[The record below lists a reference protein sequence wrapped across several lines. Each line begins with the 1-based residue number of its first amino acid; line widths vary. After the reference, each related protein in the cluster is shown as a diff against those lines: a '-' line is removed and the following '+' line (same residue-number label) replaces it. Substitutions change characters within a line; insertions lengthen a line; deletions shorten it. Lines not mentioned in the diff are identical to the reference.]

1 MGIDETNMSD
11 GLGQFGVSFKGMRA
25 VVSAGAAGIG
35 RAIADALIDAGARV
49 AIFDVSEAAVAG
61 MRERHPD
68 SIATVADVSNRA
80 AVDAF
85 FDSVTERFGG
95 LDILVNNAGIAGP
108 TAKVENIDP
117 DAWEAAIAINLTGQ
131 FYCARKAAPW
141 LKASRQGTIINI
153 ASVAGRL
160 GYANRTPYA
169 ASKWAIV
176 GFTKSL
182 AIEMGPDDV
191 RVNAILPGIVE
202 GPRMDGVIQ
211 ARADAMG
218 TSFDDMRQ
226 EYLGKISLRRMVS
239 MDDVAS
245 MALFLCSPAGK
256 NISGQALSVCGNV
269 ETL

>member
-1 MGIDETNMSD
+1 MQGMRTNMVGS
-11 GLGQFGVSFKGMRA
+11 QGVLEGMSA

-35 RAIADALIDAGARV
+35 RAIADTLINAGARV
-49 AIFDVSEAAVAG
+49 AVFDVSKDAVDDFLSA
-61 MRERHPD
+61 HPKM
-68 SIATVADVSNRA
+68 IGHVVDVSDRHG
-80 AVDAF
+80 VEAF
-85 FDSVTERFGG
+85 FGKVVSAFGG

-108 TAKVENIDP
+108 TAKVEDIDP
-117 DAWEAAIAINLTGQ
+117 AGWDATIGINLTGQ
-131 FYCARKAAPW
+131 FDCARLAAPH
-141 LKASRQGTIINI
+141 LKASGKGAIINI

-182 AIEMGPDDV
+182 AIEMGPEGV

-218 TSFDDMRQ
+218 TSFDQMRD

-239 MDDVAS
+239 MQDVAD
-245 MALFLCSPAGK
+245 MALFLCSPAGG

>member
-1 MGIDETNMSD
+1 MKK
-11 GLGQFGVSFKGMRA
+11 LLKGQCA
-25 VVSAGAAGIG
+25 VISAGAAGIG
-35 RAIADALIDAGARV
+35 RAIADAFVDAGARV
-49 AIFDVSEAAVAG
+49 AVFDVAQDAVDDFTAA
-61 MRERHPD
+61 HPKM
-68 SIATVADVSNRA
+68 IAQVVDVSDRA
-80 AVDAF
+80 GVEAF
-85 FDSVTERFGG
+85 FDHVSERFGG
-95 LDILVNNAGIAGP
+95 LDVLVNNAGIAGP
-108 TAKVENIDP
+108 TAKVEDIDP
-117 DAWEAAIAINLTGQ
+117 AAWDATIAINLTGQ
-131 FYCARKAAPW
+131 FECARLAAPY
-141 LKASRQGTIINI
+141 LKASGNGAMVNI

-182 AIEMGPDDV
+182 AIEMGPDGV

-211 ARADAMG
+211 ARADAIG
-218 TSFDDMRQ
+218 TSFDEMRD

-239 MDDVAS
+239 MQDVAD
-245 MALFLCSPAGK
+245 MALFLCSPAGG

>member
-1 MGIDETNMSD
+1 MTGNSAD
-11 GLGQFGVSFKGMRA
+11 LGVSLKGQRA
-25 VVSAGAAGIG
+25 VISAGAAGIG
-35 RAIADALIDAGARV
+35 RTIAEAFLGAGAQV
-49 AIFDVSEAAVAG
+49 AVFDVSEQAVAE
-61 MRERHPD
+61 MTKAHPEV
-68 SIATVADVSNRA
+68 IAQVVDVSDRA
-80 AVDAF
+80 AVDGF
-85 FDSVTERFGG
+85 FDAVAEAFGG

-108 TAKVENIDP
+108 TSQVEEIDP
-117 DAWEAAIAINLTGQ
+117 AEWEATIAINLTGQ
-131 FYCARKAAPW
+131 FYCARKAAPL
-141 LKASRQGTIINI
+141 LKASARGAMINI

-182 AIEMGPDDV
+182 AIEMGPDGV

-211 ARADAMG
+211 ARADAVG
-218 TSFDDMRQ
+218 TSFDEMRDT
-226 EYLGKISLRRMVS
+226 YMGKISLRRMVT

-245 MALFLCSPAGK
+245 MALFLCAPAGG

>member
-1 MGIDETNMSD
+1 METTGKPLS
-11 GLGQFGVSFKGMRA
+11 GHRA
-25 VVSAGAAGIG
+25 VISAGAAGIG
-35 RAIADALIDAGARV
+35 RAIADALIEAGAKV
-49 AIFDVSEAAVAG
+49 AVFDVSQ
-61 MRERHPD
+61 D
-68 SIATVADVSNRA
+68 
-80 AVDAF
+80 AVDAMKASHPEAVARVVDVSDRKGVEAF
-85 FDSVTERFGG
+85 FGEVTEAFGG

-108 TAKVENIDP
+108 TAKVEDIDP
-117 DAWEAAIAINLTGQ
+117 AAWDATIAINLTGQ
-131 FYCARKAAPW
+131 FDCARMAAPH
-141 LKASRQGTIINI
+141 LKASANGAIINI

-182 AIEMGPDDV
+182 AIEMGADGV

-211 ARADAMG
+211 ARADAVG
-218 TSFDDMRQ
+218 TSFDEMRD

-239 MDDVAS
+239 MEDVAS
-245 MALFLCSPAGK
+245 MALFLCSPAGG

>member
-1 MGIDETNMSD
+1 MNENAVGSQVVLQGMS
-11 GLGQFGVSFKGMRA
+11 A

-35 RAIADALIDAGARV
+35 RAIADGLINQGAKV
-49 AIFDVSEAAVAG
+49 AVFDVSEDAVDDFLSA
-61 MRERHPD
+61 HPEM
-68 SIATVADVSNRA
+68 IGCVVDVSDRKG
-80 AVDAF
+80 VEKF
-85 FDSVTERFGG
+85 FNQAIEKLGG

-108 TAKVENIDP
+108 TAKVEDIDP
-117 DAWEAAIAINLTGQ
+117 AGWDATIAINLTGQ
-131 FYCARKAAPW
+131 FDCARLAAPH
-141 LKASRQGTIINI
+141 LKASGKGAIINI

-182 AIEMGPDDV
+182 AIEMGPDGV

-218 TSFDDMRQ
+218 TSFDEMRE

-239 MDDVAS
+239 MEDVAS

>member
-1 MGIDETNMSD
+1 MNTANQPLS
-11 GLGQFGVSFKGMRA
+11 GQSA
-25 VVSAGAAGIG
+25 IISAGAAGIG
-35 RAIADALIDAGARV
+35 RAIADTLIEAGAKVAVFDISQDAVTDFLSAHPQMIGRV
-49 AIFDVSEAAVAG
+49 VDVSDRAG
-61 MRERHPD
+61 VE
-68 SIATVADVSNRA
+68 
-80 AVDAF
+80 AF
-85 FDSVTERFGG
+85 FSEVVETFGG

-108 TAKVENIDP
+108 TAKVEEIEPGDW
-117 DAWEAAIAINLTGQ
+117 DATIGINLTGQ
-131 FYCARKAAPW
+131 FDCARLAAPH
-141 LKASRQGTIINI
+141 LKASVNGAIVNI

-182 AIEMGPDDV
+182 AIEMGPDGV

-211 ARADAMG
+211 ARADAMD
-218 TSFDDMRQ
+218 TSFDEMRE

-239 MDDVAS
+239 MADVAS
-245 MALFLCSPAGK
+245 MALFLCSPAGC

>member
-1 MGIDETNMSD
+1 MTNETIGSQ
-11 GLGQFGVSFKGMRA
+11 GVLHGQSA
-25 VVSAGAAGIG
+25 VISAGAAGIG
-35 RAIADALIDAGARV
+35 RAIADTLIGAGARV
-49 AIFDVSEAAVAG
+49 AVFDVSEAAVTDIKTA
-61 MRERHPD
+61 HPD
-68 SIATVADVSNRA
+68 VLARVVDVSDRTG
-80 AVDAF
+80 VEAF
-85 FDSVTERFGG
+85 FSEVAESFGG

-108 TAKVENIDP
+108 TAQIEDIDP
-117 DAWEAAIAINLTGQ
+117 TAWDATIAINLTGQ
-131 FYCARKAAPW
+131 FDCARLAAPH
-141 LKASRQGTIINI
+141 LKASKNGAIINI

-182 AIEMGPDDV
+182 AIEMGPDGV

-211 ARADAMG
+211 ARADALG
-218 TSFDDMRQ
+218 TNFDEMRD

-239 MDDVAS
+239 MQDVAD
-245 MALFLCSPAGK
+245 MALFLCSPAGG

>member
-1 MGIDETNMSD
+1 MTVENTGSMGVLHGMS
-11 GLGQFGVSFKGMRA
+11 A
-25 VVSAGAAGIG
+25 VISAGAAGIG
-35 RAIADALIDAGARV
+35 RAIADTLIASGAKV
-49 AIFDVSEAAVAG
+49 AVFDVSESAVKDIKTA
-61 MRERHPD
+61 HPEVL
-68 SIATVADVSNRA
+68 ARVVDVSDRMG
-80 AVDAF
+80 VEAF
-85 FDSVTERFGG
+85 FDEVIEAFGG

-108 TAKVENIDP
+108 TAKVEDIDP
-117 DAWEAAIAINLTGQ
+117 TAWDATIGINLTGQ
-131 FYCARKAAPW
+131 FDCARLAAPH
-141 LKASRQGTIINI
+141 LKASSNGAIINI

-182 AIEMGPDDV
+182 AIEMGPDGV

-218 TSFDDMRQ
+218 TSFDEMRD

-245 MALFLCSPAGK
+245 MALFLCSPEGG

>member
-1 MGIDETNMSD
+1 MDTTGISLT
-11 GLGQFGVSFKGMRA
+11 GHRA
-25 VVSAGAAGIG
+25 VISAGAAGIG
-35 RAIADALIDAGARV
+35 RAIAEALIGVGAKV
-49 AIFDVSEAAVAG
+49 AVFDVSPEAVAA
-61 MRERHPD
+61 MQSDHPD
-68 SIATVADVSNRA
+68 VIARVVDVSDRA
-80 AVDAF
+80 GVEAF
-85 FDSVTERFGG
+85 FDEVTDAFGG

-108 TAKVENIDP
+108 TAKVEDIDP
-117 DAWEAAIAINLTGQ
+117 AAWEATIGINLTGQ
-131 FYCARKAAPW
+131 FYCARKAAPF
-141 LKASRQGTIINI
+141 LKASDNGALINI

-182 AIEMGPDDV
+182 AIEMGPEGV

-211 ARADAMG
+211 ARAEAVG
-218 TSFDDMRQ
+218 TSFDEMRD

-245 MALFLCSPAGK
+245 MALFLCSPMGR

>member
-1 MGIDETNMSD
+1 MTASLS
-11 GLGQFGVSFKGMRA
+11 GLRVI
-25 VVSAGAAGIG
+25 VSAGAAGIG
-35 RAIADALIDAGARV
+35 RSIADTLIEAGAKV
-49 AIFDVSEAAVAG
+49 AVFDISQ
-61 MRERHPD
+61 
-68 SIATVADVSNRA
+68 A
-80 AVDAF
+80 AVDGFSETHPDMIAQVVDVSDRAGVEAF
-85 FDSVTERFGG
+85 FSEVTGQFGG

-108 TAKVENIDP
+108 TAKVEDIDP
-117 DAWEAAIAINLTGQ
+117 TAWDATIAVNLTGQ
-131 FYCARKAAPW
+131 FDCARLAAPH
-141 LKASRQGTIINI
+141 LKALGKGAIINI

-182 AIEMGPDDV
+182 AIEMGPDGV

-202 GPRMDGVIQ
+202 GPRMDGVIE
-211 ARADAMG
+211 ARAEAMG
-218 TSFDDMRQ
+218 CSFDEMRG

-239 MDDVAS
+239 MQDVAD
-245 MALFLCSPAGK
+245 MALFLCSPAGR

>member
-1 MGIDETNMSD
+1 MSNAILLD
-11 GLGQFGVSFKGMRA
+11 GQCA
-25 VVSAGAAGIG
+25 VISAGAAGIG
-35 RAIADALIDAGARV
+35 RAIADSFIAAGAKV
-49 AIFDVSEAAVAG
+49 AVFDVAEPAVNDMKVA
-61 MRERHPD
+61 HPD
-68 SIATVADVSNRA
+68 VIARVVDVSDRKG
-80 AVDAF
+80 VETF
-85 FDSVTERFGG
+85 FDEVVEAYGG

-108 TAKVENIDP
+108 TAQVEDIDP
-117 DAWEAAIAINLTGQ
+117 VAWDATIAINLTGQ
-131 FYCARKAAPW
+131 FDCVRMAAPH
-141 LKASRQGTIINI
+141 LKASKNGVIVNI

-182 AIEMGPDDV
+182 AIEMGPDGV

-211 ARADAMG
+211 ARAEAVG
-218 TSFDDMRQ
+218 TSFDEMRE

-239 MDDVAS
+239 MDDVAG
-245 MALFLCSPAGK
+245 MALFLCSPAGG

>member
-1 MGIDETNMSD
+1 MSMN
-11 GLGQFGVSFKGMRA
+11 GLGVSLEGRRA

-35 RAIADALIDAGARV
+35 RSIADALIAAGARV
-49 AIFDVSEAAVAG
+49 SVFDVSAEAVAAFQTA
-61 MRERHPD
+61 HPD
-68 SIATVADVSNRA
+68 MHAATVDVANRDDVSA
-80 AVDAF
+80 Y
-85 FDSVTERFGG
+85 FDDVIGQFGG
-95 LDILVNNAGIAGP
+95 LDLLVNNAGIAGP
-108 TAKVENIDP
+108 TAAVEDIDP
-117 DAWEAAIAINLTGQ
+117 ADWDRTIAINLNGQ
-131 FYCARKAAPW
+131 FTCANKAAAA
-141 LKASRQGTIINI
+141 LKASPEGAMINI

-182 AIEMGPDDV
+182 AIEMGPAGV

-211 ARADAMG
+211 ARADALG
-218 TSFDDMRQ
+218 QSFEDTRED
-226 EYLGKISLRRMVS
+226 YLGKISLRRMVS
-239 MDDVAS
+239 PDDVAS
-245 MALFLCSPAGK
+245 MVLFLCSPAGR

>member
-1 MGIDETNMSD
+1 MGSDDTNPENMARGIDLT
-11 GLGQFGVSFKGMRA
+11 GLRA

-35 RAIADALIDAGARV
+35 RAIADTLIAAGARV
-49 AIFDVSEAAVAG
+49 AVFDVSETAVSAMQAA
-61 MRERHPD
+61 HPD
-68 SIATVADVSNRA
+68 VPARVVDVSDRA
-80 AVDAF
+80 GVDAF
-85 FDSVTERFGG
+85 FDEVTSAFGG

-108 TAKVENIDP
+108 TARVEDIDP
-117 DAWEAAIAINLTGQ
+117 AAWEATIAINLTGQ
-131 FYCARKAAPW
+131 FYCARKAAPH
-141 LKASRQGTIINI
+141 LRASGRGAIINI

-182 AIEMGPDDV
+182 AIEMGPEGV

-202 GPRMDGVIQ
+202 GPRMDGVIA
-211 ARADAMG
+211 ARAEAEDRD
-218 TSFDDMRQ
+218 FDDMRDA
-226 EYLGKISLRRMVS
+226 YLDKISLRRMVS
-239 MDDVAS
+239 MQDVAN
-245 MALFLCSPAGK
+245 MALFLCSPAGG

>member
-1 MGIDETNMSD
+1 MTNTP
-11 GLGQFGVSFKGMRA
+11 LAGQSA
-25 VVSAGAAGIG
+25 IISAGAAGIG
-35 RAIADALIDAGARV
+35 RSIADALIGAGAKV
-49 AIFDVSEAAVAG
+49 AVFDVSQEAVDGFAAAY
-61 MRERHPD
+61 PD
-68 SIATVADVSNRA
+68 MIARVVDVSDRA
-80 AVDAF
+80 GVEAF
-85 FDSVTERFGG
+85 FGETIGAFGG

-108 TAKVENIDP
+108 TAKIEDMDP
-117 DAWEAAIAINLTGQ
+117 AGWDATIGINLTGQ
-131 FYCARKAAPW
+131 FDCARLAAQH
-141 LKASRQGTIINI
+141 LKASGNGAIINI

-182 AIEMGPDDV
+182 AIEMGPDGV

-211 ARADAMG
+211 ARADSMG
-218 TSFDDMRQ
+218 TSFDEMRN

-245 MALFLCSPAGK
+245 MALFLCSPAGG

>member
-1 MGIDETNMSD
+1 MYSEQAEISFSMD
-11 GLGQFGVSFKGMRA
+11 GLRA

-35 RAIADALIDAGARV
+35 RAIADALIKAGAKV
-49 AIFDVSEAAVAG
+49 AVFDVSSEAVQAMQMAHPGVFARVVDVSDRAGVDSFFEAAVA
-61 MRERHPD
+61 EL
-68 SIATVADVSNRA
+68 
-80 AVDAF
+80 
-85 FDSVTERFGG
+85 GG
-95 LDILVNNAGIAGP
+95 LDVLVNNAGIAGP
-108 TAKVENIDP
+108 TAKVEDIDP
-117 DAWEAAIAINLTGQ
+117 DDWEATIAVNLTGQ
-131 FYCARKAAPW
+131 FYCARKAAPH
-141 LKASRQGTIINI
+141 LKASDTGAIINI

-182 AIEMGPDDV
+182 AIEMGPDGV

-211 ARADAMG
+211 ARADAEG
-218 TSFDDMRQ
+218 TSFDEMRN
-226 EYLGKISLRRMVS
+226 EYLGKTSLRRMVT
-239 MDDVAS
+239 MGDVAN
-245 MALFLCSPAGK
+245 MALFLCSPAGG

>member
-1 MGIDETNMSD
+1 MTADLSGR
-11 GLGQFGVSFKGMRA
+11 KA
-25 VVSAGAAGIG
+25 VISAGAAGIG
-35 RAIADALIDAGARV
+35 RTIADTLIGAGVQV
-49 AIFDVSEAAVAG
+49 AVFDVSQQAVEDFSAA
-61 MRERHPD
+61 HPHM
-68 SIATVADVSNRA
+68 IARVVDVSDRPG
-80 AVDAF
+80 VEVF
-85 FDSVTERFGG
+85 FSEVTCVFEG

-108 TAKVENIDP
+108 TEKIEDINPAGW
-117 DAWEAAIAINLTGQ
+117 DATIAINLTGQ
-131 FYCARKAAPW
+131 FDCARLAAPY
-141 LKASRQGTIINI
+141 LKTSENGAIINI

-176 GFTKSL
+176 GLTKSL
-182 AIEMGPDDV
+182 AIEMGPDGV

-218 TSFDDMRQ
+218 TNFDDMRD

-239 MDDVAS
+239 MQDVAD
-245 MALFLCSPAGK
+245 MALFLCSPAGG